1 MAIWHIRQCKHCPK
15 HDDGKCP
22 HRLMLREKSKDLA
35 MIHVT
40 HNCTEYP
47 KLFTRGQR
55 VKIETHN
62 RVFVEEEGYEWESAG
77 FVTGV
82 ILGFLYRK
90 KFFAVRLDEMIKRDR
105 EDKCNGKLGGGPIHE
120 SVFQTYIKPANKIE
134 LLDSEPAEPRKVQ
147 GGDDMDDP
155 ACW

>member
-1 MAIWHIRQCKHCPK
+1 MIMAIWHIRQCKHCPK
-15 HDDGKCP
+15 NEGGKCP
-22 HRLMLREKSKDLA
+22 HKQMLKENTAGLPK
-35 MIHVT
+35 IHVT

-47 KLFTRGQR
+47 KLFKRGQR
-55 VKIETHN
+55 VRIETHN
-62 RVFVEEEGYEWESAG
+62 RVFVEDEGYEWESAG

-82 ILGFLYRK
+82 ILGFLYKK

-105 EDKCNGKLGGGPIHE
+105 EEQSTARTKE

-134 LLDSEPAEPRKVQ
+134 LLPGKLVEPRKAK

-155 ACW
+155 RDW